1 LKKKI
6 VIVGPAYPYRGGN
19 SLFVSHLYD
28 ILSESFEVKIYN
40 YKLLYPSF
48 LFPGTTQYDKSN
60 MQIKHVKSE
69 RVVNSANPFNWFSV
83 GKMIKEEKADLVVFD
98 WWHPYFGP
106 CHNVISSVIKSRYR
120 KKILFITENFISHE
134 AGIIDRTLSGLG
146 LKHASSFMALS
157 DKVVKDITP
166 LAAGRKIYKA
176 ELPVYDCYKNTGEIS
191 SSEAKVRFG
200 FNPDDKVILFFGYIR
215 KYKGLDILLEA
226 MPHIIKEDPSVKLLI
241 AGEFYDEF
249 DFYKRMLDPLGISKH
264 VYMLN
269 KFIPN
274 EEVEKYFAPADVVIL
289 PYRSGT
295 QSGILNVAYGFL
307 KPAIVTDVGGL
318 AEFIDEGKTG
328 YVIKPDS
335 AEAIAESV
343 LRFYR
348 ERDKINFA
356 GNIIERTKKNS
367 FNNLPEIFDRI
378 IKDSEN

>member
-1 LKKKI
+1 
-6 VIVGPAYPYRGGN
+6 
-19 SLFVSHLYD
+19 
-28 ILSESFEVKIYN
+28 
-40 YKLLYPSF
+40 
-48 LFPGTTQYDKSN
+48 

-69 RVVNSANPFNWFSV
+69 RIVNSANPFNWFSV
-83 GKMIKEEKADLVVFD
+83 GKMINQENADLVVFD

-106 CHNVISSVIKSRYR
+106 CHNAISSLIKKKYR

-146 LKHASSFMALS
+146 LKHASSIMALS
-157 DKVVKDITP
+157 DKVVKDISS

-191 SSEAKVRFG
+191 SSDAKVRFG

-226 MPHIIKEDPSVKLLI
+226 MPLIIKEDPSVKLLV

-249 DFYKRMLDPLGISKH
+249 EFYKRMLAPLGIEKH

-274 EEVEKYFAPADVVIL
+274 EEVEKYFAPSDVVIL

-307 KPAIVTDVGGL
+307 KPAIVTNVGGL
-318 AEFIDEGKTG
+318 GEFVDEGKTG
-328 YVIKPDS
+328 YIIEPDS
-335 AEAIAESV
+335 EKAIAESV
-343 LRFYR
+343 LKFYR
-348 ERDKINFA
+348 ERESIDFA
-356 GNIIERTKKNS
+356 EHIIERTRKNS

-378 IKDSEN
+378 IKDSE